1 MYRYDFRPY
10 LKYRDKYL
18 LYMNELHY
26 PAIKKIKINR
36 IKVFDGRN
44 IFSHNKCVLLDIVE
58 VCSGTI

>member
-44 IFSHNKCVLLDIVE
+44 IFLIISVFYWI
-58 VCSGTI
+58 